1 MSQHHTGPEASDQRQ
16 PEGVIS
22 LTAIIVAGLASATA
36 AVIRPYFDFGPNEA
50 ILGATFTSMVI
61 TTSSAIYKCC
71 LERGR
76 RWRSFL
82 LVGILAGLVACF
94 LGIGSVSAAEL
105 AAGRT
110 PSITEEGE
118 KLIAFTPPPS
128 PPPPPPPP
136 PPPHCGANG
145 LDDDLD
151 GLVAEPNEECVPT
164 KLSKK

>member
-1 MSQHHTGPEASDQRQ
+1 MSQHHTGPGTQAQRQ

-22 LTAIIVAGLASATA
+22 LTAIIAAGLASATA

-50 ILGATFTSMVI
+50 ILGAAFTSMVI

-110 PSITEEGE
+110 PSISQDGE
-118 KLIAFTPPPS
+118 KLIAFTPPP
-128 PPPPPPPP
+128 PPPPT
-136 PPPHCGANG
+136 HCGGNG

-151 GLVAEPNEECVPT
+151 GLVDEPNEECVPT
-164 KLSKK
+164 KPSKK